1 MRFASQRLCQ
11 PALFVRAPCFR
22 FSADQSDSDFQ
33 AKSKLSVSD
42 DQLNEAFTKW
52 IAENDVVVFMKGTK
66 KMPQCGFSR
75 FVVVLMQTY
84 GIKEFKD
91 VNVLADEQV
100 RN

>member
-1 MRFASQRLCQ
+1 M
-11 PALFVRAPCFR
+11 
-22 FSADQSDSDFQ
+22 FSTESDKDFQ
-33 AKSKLSVSD
+33 AKSKLAVSD
-42 DQLNEAFTKW
+42 EQLHEAFTKW
-52 IAENDVVVFMKGTK
+52 INENDVVIFMKGTK

-84 GIKEFKD
+84 GVKDFKD